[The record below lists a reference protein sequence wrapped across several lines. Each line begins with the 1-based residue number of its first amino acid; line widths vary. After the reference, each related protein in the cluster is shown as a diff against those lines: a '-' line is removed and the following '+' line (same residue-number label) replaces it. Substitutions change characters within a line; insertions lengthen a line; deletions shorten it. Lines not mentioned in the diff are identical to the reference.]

1 MSQSYP
7 TVTIIRRTLEA
18 NHNVV
23 GFAVIV
29 ALILALPQLV
39 TIGLATEILILGI
52 FVLSYNLMFGFS
64 GLLSFGHA
72 LFLGMGA
79 YIGGLIILEFGTPL
93 IGIILIALL
102 LGTGLAVIIG
112 TLSLR
117 LGGIAFA
124 MITLG
129 FAQLGYKLVFV
140 FDEITGGDNGVIG
153 IYRTDLL
160 GLGLLDLADP
170 LTFYVF
176 VAVVTLIVTG
186 FAHLLSMSLFGRT
199 LRAIRENEERTRAL
213 GVNTY
218 RVKVTVFSVA
228 GGLAAISGVLWVAY
242 LRFISPNILYWTYT
256 GDALIASMIGG
267 MYSIIGPFLGISF
280 MRGSD
285 RLLFQTQPGLENI
298 VIGSVFIILVLVAR
312 EGIVGIIQSAV
323 NRILDVLSDR

>member
-1 MSQSYP
+1 VRGGREPDDLGVREALDDGGERWSA
-7 TVTIIRRTLEA
+7 RR
-18 NHNVV
+18 
-23 GFAVIV
+23 
-29 ALILALPQLV
+29 
-39 TIGLATEILILGI
+39 
-52 FVLSYNLMFGFS
+52 
-64 GLLSFGHA
+64 
-72 LFLGMGA
+72 
-79 YIGGLIILEFGTPL
+79 
-93 IGIILIALL
+93 
-102 LGTGLAVIIG
+102 
-112 TLSLR
+112 LR
-117 LGGIAFA
+117 LGGA
-124 MITLG
+124 
-129 FAQLGYKLVFV
+129 
-140 FDEITGGDNGVIG
+140 
-153 IYRTDLL
+153 DLL

-228 GGLAAISGVLWVAY
+228 DGLAAISGVLWVAY